1 LETPQGLGQEIW
13 KNFEKGEVMAEDVN
27 FPLDQTRN
35 TSAFQGLREA
45 SQESGRPR
53 RIEDQE
59 EELDSPDRAREGQEQ
74 DPVNEVG
81 SLESRVELSQGA
93 RQQADPQNPTD
104 RQNQEAQ
111 QDIAEAE
118 RREFQSNRQEVS
130 EDARTDSRN
139 PGAQGPAGANEL
151 GRVSE
156 GFVQDSEELLND
168 QIRSGNDAADPDRIE
183 EFQNGAQIDSVQ
195 EAVVRAGE
203 DAVAVEEEDPGR
215 PLQGAPSIRE
225 VAEEGAGPQGR
236 ERLEQVISNDI
247 PSPDESARE
256 DLQGNRVG
264 ASDARVQKNI
274 NEERAAEE
282 ADAARNDPAIDTPD
296 QTIDQVEA
304 SEEPLQEAQDIN
316 PLRGPRPSELKDD
329 SDASAVET
337 ERGQNISSLI

>member
-1 LETPQGLGQEIW
+1 
-13 KNFEKGEVMAEDVN
+13 MAEDVN

-45 SQESGRPR
+45 SQQNGRPR

-59 EELDSPDRAREGQEQ
+59 EELNNPDRAREEQEQ
-74 DPVNEVG
+74 DPVNEV
-81 SLESRVELSQGA
+81 SLESRVELTQEA
-93 RQQADPQNPTD
+93 RQQAGEDPQNPTD

-130 EDARTDSRN
+130 QDASADSRN

-168 QIRSGNDAADPDRIE
+168 QIRSGNDVADPDRIE
-183 EFQNGAQIDSVQ
+183 EFENGARIDSVQ

-203 DAVAVEEEDPGR
+203 DAVAIEEEDPGR

-225 VAEEGAGPQGR
+225 VSEAGAGPQGR
-236 ERLEQVISNDI
+236 ERLEEDI
-247 PSPDESARE
+247 TSDLPSPGESARE
-256 DLQGNRVG
+256 DLQGNRVA
-264 ASDARVQKNI
+264 ASDSRIQESV
-274 NEERAAEE
+274 NEEQAAEE
-282 ADAARNDPAIDTPD
+282 ADAVRNEPAIETPE
-296 QTIDQVEA
+296 QTIEQVEG
-304 SEEPLQEAQDIN
+304 EPESPVQEGLDIN
-316 PLRGPRPSELKDD
+316 PLRGPRPSELRDD

>member
-1 LETPQGLGQEIW
+1 
-13 KNFEKGEVMAEDVN
+13 MAEDVN

-59 EELDSPDRAREGQEQ
+59 EDLNNPEQTREGQEQ
-74 DPVNEVG
+74 QSVNEAG
-81 SLESRVELSQGA
+81 SLSSRVELSQGA
-93 RQQADPQNPTD
+93 RQQAGADPQNPTD
-104 RQNQEAQ
+104 GQNQEAQ

-118 RREFQSNRQEVS
+118 RRELQSNRQEVS
-130 EDARTDSRN
+130 EDASTESRN
-139 PGAQGPAGANEL
+139 LGSQGPAGANEL

-156 GFVQDSEELLND
+156 GFVQDSEEQLNE
-168 QIRSGNDAADPDRIE
+168 QARSGNDIADPDRIE
-183 EFQNGAQIDSVQ
+183 EFQNGSRIDSVQ

-203 DAVAVEEEDPGR
+203 DAVAIEQEDPGR
-215 PLQGAPSIRE
+215 PLQGAPSIRQ

-236 ERLEQVISNDI
+236 ERLEEDI
-247 PSPDESARE
+247 TADLPSPGESARE
-256 DLQGNRVG
+256 ELQGNRVA
-264 ASDARVQKNI
+264 ASDARIQESL

-282 ADAARNDPAIDTPD
+282 ADAVRNDPAIETPE
-296 QTIDQVEA
+296 QTIEPIETSQ
-304 SEEPLQEAQDIN
+304 EPLEEAQDNN
-316 PLRGPRPSELKDD
+316 PLRGPRPSELRDD

>member
-1 LETPQGLGQEIW
+1 
-13 KNFEKGEVMAEDVN
+13 MAEDVN

-59 EELDSPDRAREGQEQ
+59 EDLNNPDRAREGQEQ
-74 DPVNEVG
+74 DPVNEVR

-93 RQQADPQNPTD
+93 RQQAGQDPQNPTD
-104 RQNQEAQ
+104 QQNQEAQ

-130 EDARTDSRN
+130 GDARADSRN

-168 QIRSGNDAADPDRIE
+168 QIRSGNDVADPDRIE
-183 EFQNGAQIDSVQ
+183 EFENGARIDSVQ

-203 DAVAVEEEDPGR
+203 DAVAVEQENPSR
-215 PLQGAPSIRE
+215 PLQGGPSIRDT
-225 VAEEGAGPQGR
+225 AEEGAGPQGR
-236 ERLEQVISNDI
+236 ERLEEDI
-247 PSPDESARE
+247 EADLPSPDESARE
-256 DLQGNRVG
+256 DLRGNRVSG
-264 ASDARVQKNI
+264 SGIRSQESI
-274 NEERAAEE
+274 PEERAAEA
-282 ADAARNDPAIDTPD
+282 ADAVRNEPAIVAPE
-296 QTIDQVEA
+296 QTIEPVEPV
-304 SEEPLQEAQDIN
+304 EEPLQEAQDIN

>member
-1 LETPQGLGQEIW
+1 
-13 KNFEKGEVMAEDVN
+13 MAEDVN

-53 RIEDQE
+53 RIEDQG
-59 EELDSPDRAREGQEQ
+59 EELDNPDQAREGQEQ
-74 DPVNEVG
+74 QPVNEVG

-93 RQQADPQNPTD
+93 RQQAGADPQNPTD
-104 RQNQEAQ
+104 GQNQEAQ

-130 EDARTDSRN
+130 EDASADSRN
-139 PGAQGPAGANEL
+139 PRAQGPAGANEA
-151 GRVSE
+151 GRISE
-156 GFVQDSEELLND
+156 GFVQDSEELLNE
-168 QIRSGNDAADPDRIE
+168 QVRSGNDVADPDRIE
-183 EFQNGAQIDSVQ
+183 EFENGARLDSVQ
-195 EAVVRAGE
+195 EAVARAGE
-203 DAVAVEEEDPGR
+203 DAVAVEQENPSR

-236 ERLEQVISNDI
+236 ERLEEDI
-247 PSPDESARE
+247 TSDLPSPGESARE
-256 DLQGNRVG
+256 ELQGNRVA
-264 ASDARVQKNI
+264 ASDARIQESV

-282 ADAARNDPAIDTPD
+282 EDAVRNDPAIETPE
-296 QTIDQVEA
+296 QTIEQVEG
-304 SEEPLQEAQDIN
+304 EPESPVQEGLDIN
-316 PLRGPRPSELKDD
+316 PLRGPRPSELRDD

>member
-1 LETPQGLGQEIW
+1 
-13 KNFEKGEVMAEDVN
+13 MAEDVN

-53 RIEDQE
+53 RIDDQQE
-59 EELDSPDRAREGQEQ
+59 ELNNPDRAQEGQEQ
-74 DPVNEVG
+74 QSVNEAE
-81 SLESRVELSQGA
+81 SLDSSVELSQEA
-93 RQQADPQNPTD
+93 RQQAGEDPRNPTD

-118 RREFQSNRQEVS
+118 RREFQANRQEVS
-130 EDARTDSRN
+130 EDARTEIRN
-139 PGAQGPAGANEL
+139 PRSQGSAGANEL

-156 GFVQDSEELLND
+156 GFVQDADELLNE
-168 QIRSGNDAADPDRIE
+168 QVRSGNDIADPDRIE
-183 EFQNGAQIDSVQ
+183 EFENGARIDSVQ

-215 PLQGAPSIRE
+215 PLQGGPSIRE
-225 VAEEGAGPQGR
+225 VAEDSAGPQGR
-236 ERLEQVISNDI
+236 ERLEQTIVRET

-256 DLQGNRVG
+256 ELTGNRV
-264 ASDARVQKNI
+264 SVIDSRVQERI
-274 NEERAAEE
+274 SEERAAEE
-282 ADAARNDPAIDTPD
+282 EDAIRNEPAIDTPE
-296 QTIDQVEA
+296 QAIDQI
-304 SEEPLQEAQDIN
+304 EEPENPIQEGLDTN
-316 PLRGPRPSELKDD
+316 PLRGPRPSELRDD

>member
-1 LETPQGLGQEIW
+1 
-13 KNFEKGEVMAEDVN
+13 MAEDVN

-35 TSAFQGLREA
+35 TSAFRGLREA
-45 SQESGRPR
+45 SQENGRPR
-53 RIEDQE
+53 RIEDQD
-59 EELDSPDRAREGQEQ
+59 EELNNPDRAREEQEQ
-74 DPVNEVG
+74 DPVNEV

-93 RQQADPQNPTD
+93 RQQAGGDPQNPTD

-130 EDARTDSRN
+130 QDARTDSRN

-151 GRVSE
+151 GRISE

-168 QIRSGNDAADPDRIE
+168 QIRSGNDVADPDRIE
-183 EFQNGAQIDSVQ
+183 EFENGARIDSVQ

-225 VAEEGAGPQGR
+225 ISEQGAGPQGR
-236 ERLEQVISNDI
+236 ERLEEDI
-247 PSPDESARE
+247 TSDLPSPGESARE
-256 DLQGNRVG
+256 DLQGNRVA
-264 ASDARVQKNI
+264 ASDARIQESI
-274 NEERAAEE
+274 NEEQAAEE
-282 ADAARNDPAIDTPD
+282 ADAVRNEPAIETPE
-296 QTIDQVEA
+296 QTIEQVEG
-304 SEEPLQEAQDIN
+304 EPESPVQEGLDIN
-316 PLRGPRPSELKDD
+316 PLRGPRLSELRDD